1 VLVGTGDDI
10 DAIQAS
16 LLRAMAS
23 PQRLRIVHLLGVA
36 PREVNELARELGTG
50 QAAMSQ
56 HLAAMRAVGL
66 VDATREGRTV
76 RYRLSDPEIL
86 EACGLMRGARPATRA
101 PRRPRRDG
109 GARRRRRDPRAH
121 RRSLVSDSLSIVL
134 FSGTEDKLHA
144 AATLAVGAVAMD
156 RPVNVLLMYWALDA
170 FRADRIANDHG
181 LAYDAARPRFN
192 EPVERVGAIPWLE
205 TFRQAKEIGEMT
217 ILACS
222 GSLEVLGIDVTTL
235 DPLVDSSGGIATF
248 LMAAE
253 GGQVL
258 FI

>member
-1 VLVGTGDDI
+1 
-10 DAIQAS
+10 
-16 LLRAMAS
+16 
-23 PQRLRIVHLLGVA
+23 
-36 PREVNELARELGTG
+36 
-50 QAAMSQ
+50 
-56 HLAAMRAVGL
+56 
-66 VDATREGRTV
+66 
-76 RYRLSDPEIL
+76 
-86 EACGLMRGARPATRA
+86 
-101 PRRPRRDG
+101 
-109 GARRRRRDPRAH
+109 
-121 RRSLVSDSLSIVL
+121 VSDSLSIIL

-192 EPVERVGAIPWLE
+192 EPVERVGEIPWLE